1 MYDAHEQIKL
11 SLEDIAKEKDKMREK
26 KKFAIN
32 ITSREIYDV
41 GNSREITLLGHK
53 LSVTDLEESK

>member
-1 MYDAHEQIKL
+1 
-11 SLEDIAKEKDKMREK
+11 MREK